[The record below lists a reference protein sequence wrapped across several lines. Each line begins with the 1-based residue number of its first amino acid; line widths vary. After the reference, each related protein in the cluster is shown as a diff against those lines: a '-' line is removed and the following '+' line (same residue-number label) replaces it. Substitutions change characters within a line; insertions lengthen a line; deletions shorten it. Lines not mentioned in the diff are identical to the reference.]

1 MTATSLSVCN
11 GIPSKMPPTCGLSR
25 PSSPRPG
32 NVARFINFSSKAG
45 ILLCYHRWSY
55 GRCCISRKAGTVNGG
70 PVCLV
75 VRVDVDGQLL
85 VSAAQILDEC
95 VPGTDHS
102 RRSRFRPHIGRNRVF
117 APVRCQK
124 AKQVG

>member
-1 MTATSLSVCN
+1 MAAL
-11 GIPSKMPPTCGLSR
+11 
-25 PSSPRPG
+25 
-32 NVARFINFSSKAG
+32 
-45 ILLCYHRWSY
+45 
-55 GRCCISRKAGTVNGG
+55 
-70 PVCLV
+70 CLV

-124 AKQVG
+124 AMQVGHLAFLCGWLGCAPVLIDQSTEYSWRRIGASREITWSDRRSAGVG